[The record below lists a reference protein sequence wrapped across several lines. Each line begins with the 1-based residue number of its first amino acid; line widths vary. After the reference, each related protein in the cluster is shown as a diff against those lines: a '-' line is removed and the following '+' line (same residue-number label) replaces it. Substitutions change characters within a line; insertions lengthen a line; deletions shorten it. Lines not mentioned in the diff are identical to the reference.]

1 MARPLP
7 VKARGLRRLYWV
19 HDVRSAV
26 TRHPNMVSLY
36 TAIQIPASTVL
47 LEEGVE
53 RGEEIGHGSG
63 SVADAMSGGQ
73 VADVLIG
80 LNGAF
85 G

>member
-1 MARPLP
+1 VARPLP

-47 LEEGVE
+47 LEECVQGSE
-53 RGEEIGHGSG
+53 QQLGHYK
-63 SVADAMSGGQ
+63 
-73 VADVLIG
+73 
-80 LNGAF
+80 
-85 G
+85 